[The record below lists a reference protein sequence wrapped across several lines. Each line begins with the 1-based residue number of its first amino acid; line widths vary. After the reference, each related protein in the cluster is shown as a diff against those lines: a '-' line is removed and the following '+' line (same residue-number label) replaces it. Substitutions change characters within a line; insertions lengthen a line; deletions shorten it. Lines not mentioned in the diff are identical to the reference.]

1 MRTNVE
7 PGFEAIVSLVTLDR
21 LHSHAEVF
29 SCILLS
35 YLLKLLAY
43 VPSPFVLEGWYMYIV

>member
-43 VPSPFVLEGWYMYIV
+43 VPSPFVLGLVHV